1 MLVSFKPLIKSVFFK
16 AYQIHC
22 DVMLQSP
29 IEFTDALQLYFTLT
43 INHFKFN
50 PRKINKIRIR

>member
-1 MLVSFKPLIKSVFFK
+1 MLNSFKPLIKSVLSK
-16 AYQIHC
+16 VYKIHC
-22 DVMLQSP
+22 DVMSQSP
-29 IEFTDALQLYFTLT
+29 IEFADALQLYFTSA